1 MLEDETIDKFNL
13 RLRDFDNN
21 SFAISENMLQKKLV
35 INIMRSI
42 TKKFNTTEEEQ
53 KVSIMKVDEFLAP
66 CSPFRWPFMTNL
78 RRRYNG

>member
-1 MLEDETIDKFNL
+1 MLDDETIDKFNV

-21 SFAISENMLQKKLV
+21 SFAVSEKMLQNKLV

-53 KVSIMKVDEFLAP
+53 KVSIMKVGEFLVP
-66 CSPFRWPFMTNL
+66 CSPFR
-78 RRRYNG
+78 